1 MYSIATARLHS
12 ISAVIMAV
20 RDSKGPAVKRLVE
33 FILPSNTRGLC
44 RSKEKQ
50 IFLLALGTISFL
62 CFGSIWF
69 LPGSSTGKANKVE
82 AVQQL
87 IVDQAKNVE
96 NLILPPPPGDIGGDP
111 NNINPNIRH
120 GVLDKPDHHREEE
133 KALLDAQIELDDE
146 IKKIRQNQEHQV
158 LAKPNNFDVKAAEKK
173 ASSSLPQAL
182 DNEFAKPGKKPAETI
197 GDSGDSSPLIQG
209 GEDDDEVARQ
219 RRDHVK
225 GVSRESTWSH
235 YSPGTFYLYS
245 PTRNIPINN
254 LSSPLIGL

>member
-1 MYSIATARLHS
+1 
-12 ISAVIMAV
+12 MAV
-20 RDSKGPAVKRLVE
+20 RDSKGPAVKRLLE
-33 FILPSNTRGLC
+33 FILPSSTRGLC

-96 NLILPPPPGDIGGDP
+96 NLILPPPPGDIGGDQ

-120 GVLDKPDHHREEE
+120 GVLDKPDHHKEEE

-173 ASSSLPQAL
+173 PSSSLPQAL

-197 GDSGDSSPLIQG
+197 DDSGDSGPLIQG

-225 GVSRESTWSH
+225 GVSGESTLSY
-235 YSPGTFYLYS
+235 YSPGTSFLYS
-245 PTRNIPINN
+245 ATRNIPINN

>member
-1 MYSIATARLHS
+1 
-12 ISAVIMAV
+12 MAV
-20 RDSKGPAVKRLVE
+20 RDNKGPAVKRLLE

-69 LPGSSTGKANKVE
+69 LPGSSSGKANKVE
-82 AVQQL
+82 TVQKL
-87 IVDQAKNVE
+87 IVEQAKNVE
-96 NLILPPPPGDIGGDP
+96 NLILPPPPGDIGGEH

-120 GVLDKPDHHREEE
+120 EVLDKPDRRREE
-133 KALLDAQIELDDE
+133 KAQLDAQIELDDE

-158 LAKPNNFDVKAAEKK
+158 LAKPNNFDNNGEKK
-173 ASSSLPQAL
+173 SSSSLPQAL
-182 DNEFAKPGKKPAETI
+182 DNEFAKPGKKPAEQI
-197 GDSGDSSPLIQG
+197 EDSGISPLIQG

-225 GVSRESTWSH
+225 GVSYILVFSSESARCV
-235 YSPGTFYLYS
+235 G
-245 PTRNIPINN
+245 
-254 LSSPLIGL
+254 

>member
-1 MYSIATARLHS
+1 
-12 ISAVIMAV
+12 MAV
-20 RDSKGPAVKRLVE
+20 RDNKGPAVKRLLE

-69 LPGSSTGKANKVE
+69 LPGSSSGKANKVE
-82 AVQQL
+82 TVQKL
-87 IVDQAKNVE
+87 IVEQAKNVE
-96 NLILPPPPGDIGGDP
+96 NLILPPPPGDIGGDH

-120 GVLDKPDHHREEE
+120 GVLDKPDRKKEEM
-133 KALLDAQIELDDE
+133 ALLDAQIELDDE

-158 LAKPNNFDVKAAEKK
+158 LAKPNNFDSKGEEKK
-173 ASSSLPQAL
+173 SSSSLPQAL
-182 DNEFAKPGKKPAETI
+182 DNEFAKPGKKPAEKM
-197 GDSGDSSPLIQG
+197 GDSGISPLIQG

-225 GVSRESTWSH
+225 GVSYILVSQ
-235 YSPGTFYLYS
+235 
-245 PTRNIPINN
+245 
-254 LSSPLIGL
+254 

>member
-1 MYSIATARLHS
+1 MIG
-12 ISAVIMAV
+12 

-69 LPGSSTGKANKVE
+69 LPGSSSGKVNKVQ
-82 AVQQL
+82 AVRDVIVQQ
-87 IVDQAKNVE
+87 AENVG
-96 NLILPPPPGDIGGDP
+96 NLIRPPPPGDIGGDQ

-120 GVLDKPDHHREEE
+120 GVLDKPDPRKQEER
-133 KALLDAQIELDDE
+133 AVLDAQIELDEE
-146 IKKIRQNQEHQV
+146 IKKIRKNQEHQV

-173 ASSSLPQAL
+173 PSSSLPQAL

-197 GDSGDSSPLIQG
+197 DDSGDSGPLIQG

-225 GVSRESTWSH
+225 GVS
-235 YSPGTFYLYS
+235 
-245 PTRNIPINN
+245 
-254 LSSPLIGL
+254 